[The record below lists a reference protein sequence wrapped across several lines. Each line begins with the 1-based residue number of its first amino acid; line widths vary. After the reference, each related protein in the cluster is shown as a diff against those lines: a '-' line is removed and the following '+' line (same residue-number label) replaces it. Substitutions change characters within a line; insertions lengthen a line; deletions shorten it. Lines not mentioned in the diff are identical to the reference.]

1 MKKYILALLL
11 CYAGTLYAQTE
22 GAGKYA
28 INKLTVNTKNSDL
41 AIFCLSDS
49 KNFCKLLKK
58 INNISR

>member
-28 INKLTVNTKNSDL
+28 INKLTVNTKNSDFI
-41 AIFCLSDS
+41 IFV
-49 KNFCKLLKK
+49 KNESNYKL
-58 INNISR
+58 